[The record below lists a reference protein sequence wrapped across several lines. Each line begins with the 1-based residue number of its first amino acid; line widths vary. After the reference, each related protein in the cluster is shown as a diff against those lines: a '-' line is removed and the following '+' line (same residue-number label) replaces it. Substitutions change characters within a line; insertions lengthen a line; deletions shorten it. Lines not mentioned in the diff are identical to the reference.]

1 MDRGIVYTRPDG
13 GVNICVPSDTAMR
26 FLSSGGRWGAP
37 ERGFLERQIAEQAKY
52 GVGEYAAARFVT
64 GMQFGGLSTSEA
76 FAVMRDR
83 FCAPYGT
90 AFDIVAFG
98 DLPDRWFRDAW
109 RRGHN
114 GGPIEVDMPA
124 ARSIHF
130 GRITRSID
138 QEQTRRRHE
147 LSMWQNPVE
156 VNLGALADKIE
167 KAECTAALKAI
178 WWE

>member
-1 MDRGIVYTRPDG
+1 VKRILYTRHDG
-13 GVNICVPSDTAMR
+13 GVNICTPAPDILAW
-26 FLSSGGRWGAP
+26 LSNGGYWDGKGVDLEEQV
-37 ERGFLERQIAEQAKY
+37 ERAVIA
-52 GVGEYAAARFVT
+52 GHSRSAAIRFVRALDH
-64 GMQFGGLSTSEA
+64 GGHTTAEA
-76 FAVMRDR
+76 YDIIRDR
-83 FCAPYGT
+83 DCGHLGT
-90 AFDIVAFG
+90 AFDLVAFS

-138 QEQTRRRHE
+138 QERTRRRHE

>member
-1 MDRGIVYTRPDG
+1 MRQILYTRHDG
-13 GVNICVPSDTAMR
+13 GVNICTPAPDILAW
-26 FLSSGGRWGAP
+26 LSNGGYWLGRDID
-37 ERGFLERQIAEQAKY
+37 LEEQVRRSVDA
-52 GVGEYAAARFVT
+52 GHREYAVRRYIRALEK
-64 GMQFGGLSTSEA
+64 GGCTTAEA
-76 FAVMRDR
+76 YALIRDR
-83 FCAPYGT
+83 DCGHLGT
-90 AFDIVAFG
+90 AFELVEYNA
-98 DLPDRWFRDAW
+98 LPDRWFRDAW

-138 QEQTRRRHE
+138 QERTRRRHE

-156 VNLGALADKIE
+156 VNLGALADRIE
-167 KAECTAALKAI
+167 KAGCTAALKAI